1 MPGWIW
7 IDLNALIIIPYI
19 WIVQRFVPL
28 WAKGYD
34 PFRQK
39 GTTPLG
45 KRFIPL
51 WAKGYDP
58 FGQKG
63 TTPLGKGF
71 ILLWAKGS
79 CPLFIRERGVA

>member
-34 PFRQK
+34 PFGQK

-58 FGQKG
+58 FRQRIH
-63 TTPLGKGF
+63 TPLGKRVMP
-71 ILLWAKGS
+71 AVYKGEGGW
-79 CPLFIRERGVA
+79 RDDKGR